1 MLRHRKTEKVKR
13 IPDLP
18 MRVLLDTNIIIY
30 REDYKRVSPNLNE
43 LLYLIAENKV
53 NALIHPLA
61 FAEIKRDQNIERRDI
76 ILSKLKSYQ
85 TLESPPDPEQDA
97 VFRQKI
103 KRKDSPN
110 ELVDDNL
117 LYCVYRDAI
126 DFLITHDGGI
136 KEKAL
141 RIGIHDR
148 VYSIDEALVFLKR
161 QYKSPDLSVAPL
173 SIAHLP
179 LHNLSLNDAIF
190 NQLKTEYPDFSDWYK
205 SKSTAGQKA
214 WVFLRE
220 DKTIGAFLML
230 KEENEVVESINS
242 TISKNKRVKISTL
255 IVAEHGYKI
264 GELFIKISIEFA
276 ISKSI
281 DEIYLTHFDKP
292 ENDYLVPL
300 ISEFGFE
307 KVGQNQRGETIYLK
321 RLRPVTTPDSAE
333 DFYLK
338 CYPSFQD
345 GIDQNK
351 FIVPIVPA
359 YHKKLFPE
367 LDIELKLFADGL
379 FAEGNSIKKAYLSH
393 AVTKQIKPRDILLF
407 YRSQDNREITS
418 LGIVEQVFTEMT
430 SWAEAVKVTSKRTV
444 FNETELKAILLE
456 PTLILLFR
464 WHFHLIQPLK
474 YENLMAA
481 DILKGPPQ
489 SISMI
494 THENYLQIKK
504 LGGISERFTFD

>member
-1 MLRHRKTEKVKR
+1 
-13 IPDLP
+13 

-30 REDYKRVSPNLNE
+30 REDYKKVSPNLNE
-43 LLYLIAENKV
+43 LLNLIAENKV
-53 NALIHPLA
+53 NTVIHPLA
-61 FAEIKRDQNIERRDI
+61 FAEIKRDQNAERRDI
-76 ILSKLKSYQ
+76 ILSKLRSYQ
-85 TLESPPDPEQDA
+85 ALESPPDPEQDTT
-97 VFRQKI
+97 FRQKI
-103 KRKDSPN
+103 RRKDSPN
-110 ELVDDNL
+110 DLVDDNL

-141 RIGIHDR
+141 RISIQDR

-161 QYKSPDLSVAPL
+161 QFASPDLTVAPL
-173 SIAHLP
+173 SITYLP
-179 LHNLSLNDAIF
+179 LHNLSLDNSIF
-190 NQLKTEYPDFSDWYK
+190 DQLKAEYPDFSDWYK
-205 SKSTAGQKA
+205 AKSTAGQKA

-220 DKTIGAFLML
+220 DKSIGAFLML
-230 KEENEVVESINS
+230 KEENEAVESTNS
-242 TISKNKRVKISTL
+242 SIGKNKRVKISTL

-276 ISKSI
+276 MSKAI
-281 DEIYLTHFDKP
+281 DEIYLTHFDKA

-307 KVGQNQRGETIYLK
+307 QAGQNRRGETIYVK
-321 RLRPVTTPDSAE
+321 HLRPTHTPDSAE
-333 DFYLK
+333 DFYTK
-338 CYPSFQD
+338 FYPSFQD
-345 GIDQNK
+345 GTERNK

-367 LDIELKLFADGL
+367 LDTELKLFSDGL
-379 FAEGNSIKKAYLSH
+379 FAEGNSIKKAYLCH
-393 AVTKQIKPRDILLF
+393 AVTKQIRPRDILLF
-407 YRSQDNREITS
+407 YRSQDTREITS

-464 WHFHLIQPLK
+464 WHCHLNHPLK
-474 YENLMAA
+474 YESLAAA

-494 THENYLQIKK
+494 THQNYLQIKK
-504 LGGISERFTFD
+504 LGAISERFTFN